1 MDVILDITTIQLHT
15 DVRDLCMVAALVTVI
30 ITSHYNS
37 VRNNVTLTG
46 TTPNSVRTM
55 TSYHENF

>member
-15 DVRDLCMVAALVTVI
+15 DVRDLCTVAALVTVI
-30 ITSHYNS
+30 ITSLYNS

-46 TTPNSVRTM
+46 TTPNSVRMM
-55 TSYHENF
+55 TL